1 MKEFK
6 INAEPVT
13 YKDLLIDI
21 ANLKVGESFK
31 ISTRLCT
38 RVFERTI

>member
-6 INAEPVT
+6 IEGDAVT
-13 YKDLLIDI
+13 YKDLLCDI

-38 RVFERTI
+38 RVFERTL